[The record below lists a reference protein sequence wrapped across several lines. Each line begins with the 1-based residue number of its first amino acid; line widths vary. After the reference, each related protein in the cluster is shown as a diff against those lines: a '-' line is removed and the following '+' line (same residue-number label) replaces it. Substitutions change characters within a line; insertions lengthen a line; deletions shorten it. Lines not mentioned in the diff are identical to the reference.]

1 MQQIYGRTPMPKC
14 DFIRVAKQLY
24 GNYTS
29 AWIFSFKFAAYS
41 QDIFSQE
48 HLLLITVYSTKK
60 DETCKSEQIL
70 GPSIALEIL

>member
-1 MQQIYGRTPMPKC
+1 M
-14 DFIRVAKQLY
+14 
-24 GNYTS
+24 
-29 AWIFSFKFAAYS
+29 FSYKFAAYF